1 MDNSD
6 NFRVFTCKKCG
17 IISIVNTDKN
27 KYNCKSC
34 RNYSTFSQ
42 IRIPYACKLLFQEL
56 ASVNILSRIKTE
68 KSIYT
73 DEM

>member
-17 IISIVNTDKN
+17 IISIVNTEKN

-42 IRIPYACKLLFQEL
+42 VRIPYACKLLFQEL
-56 ASVNILSRIKTE
+56 QSMSISLRTITE
-68 KSIYT
+68 
-73 DEM
+73 